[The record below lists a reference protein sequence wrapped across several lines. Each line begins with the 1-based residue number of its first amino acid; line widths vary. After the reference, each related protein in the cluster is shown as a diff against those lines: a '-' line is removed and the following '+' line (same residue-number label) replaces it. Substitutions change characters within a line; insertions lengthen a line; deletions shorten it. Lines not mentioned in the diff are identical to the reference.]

1 MTNRYPGKC
10 LYCGGHV
17 AVNAGNCFKRGAKFV
32 VAHLACNDAK
42 SPRVISIYSPVSG
55 NFWTQN
61 SRGRCE
67 DAPCCG
73 CCTG

>member
-1 MTNRYPGKC
+1 
-10 LYCGGHV
+10 
-17 AVNAGNCFKRGAKFV
+17 V

-55 NFWTQN
+55 NSWTQN